1 MQLPPIELDFLLSQD
16 KLSFAGEPPRD
27 ARSELSPAESQR
39 LLFLVRNELQSQAYL
54 VSAVGSL
61 VNRLAAGTDKD
72 AEILLAYLPPEAHST
87 IALLDKLIGSSLP
100 AAVLGDLQE
109 VVSRLESA
117 RTMTK
122 AFCREHKHQTVRGG
136 VHIEVLA
143 GAWQDLAEC
152 AAALLR
158 TLAGHASGGDGGTRS
173 EQVSRVI
180 AMLIEVANGRS
191 PCVRADRSVEIPGW
205 AERRREPRWVVDW
218 PVRMTAPGGFAPAR
232 VLNVS
237 QSGTASDRRAAAPS
251 GDRVHRGGP
260 RPASAG
266 SGHVVEGQP
275 ARHPPVHEP
284 CRGGP
289 PDRRGEDGP
298 STAYLMSL
306 HHTRRA
312 RSRDF
317 R

>member
-237 QSGTASDRRAAAPS
+237 QSGICLSTDVLLRHLETVSIEAGRGRRLPGQVMWSKGSQHGIRLFMSLAAADPLI
-251 GDRVHRGGP
+251 V
-260 RPASAG
+260 A
-266 SGHVVEGQP
+266 
-275 ARHPPVHEP
+275 ARTGLVPPI
-284 CRGGP
+284 
-289 PDRRGEDGP
+289 
-298 STAYLMSL
+298 
-306 HHTRRA
+306 
-312 RSRDF
+312 
-317 R
+317 